1 MSFFI
6 FSPMK
11 KSILI
16 SFLLFSIIN
25 SLSAQFTIK
34 IELPKDFSGNEAY
47 LYSLNGSKD
56 ILIGKEKKQNNVLA
70 FNNTKSYYGMMKVY
84 FPETNAS
91 ITFISENRNV
101 DLAFTFKNNKI
112 NDIDYKD
119 AANKLF
125 YNIQDVQKKREQILP
140 ALYQLQSYYKND
152 SAFGEALKNEIFYL
166 NSDVSYDPEEYKFI
180 DYYTKNYQTYIS
192 TSVNKKQVAEDEIIN
207 FLNSTNN
214 YLETSS
220 LLKPILMVFLSNT
233 SKSNVDGEVDSLLK
247 KIDLETPRGQTI
259 LSELIEIFDAYG
271 LKDLKDKYLKEA
283 QSLKCSINERLIATI
298 KSNQNTAIGQ
308 KISNNVFVSPTNTKA
323 KSLYDVKA
331 EKKIVILWASTCPHC
346 EKEIAE
352 MLIKYNELKSKN
364 IEIVGLSLDTDSK
377 SYSGKVKMLPWINDT
392 ELKGWY
398 SSYVD
403 TYNVHATPTFYIVDS
418 NNKILASPDNFSGV
432 LDFLGLK

>member
-1 MSFFI
+1 
-6 FSPMK
+6 MK
-11 KSILI
+11 KINLLP
-16 SFLLFSIIN
+16 FLLLLIIN
-25 SLSAQFTIK
+25 FFNAQFTVK
-34 IELPKDFSGNEAY
+34 IEFPNEFPGSEAY

-56 ILIGKEKKQNNVLA
+56 MLIGKEKKQNNVLV

-84 FPETNAS
+84 FPETNSS
-91 ITFISENRNV
+91 ITFISENKDIN
-101 DLAFTFKNNKI
+101 LAFTFKNNKI
-112 NDIDYKD
+112 NDIEYKD
-119 AANKLF
+119 ASNKLF
-125 YNIQDVQKKREQILP
+125 YNIQDKQKKREQILP
-140 ALYQLQSYYKND
+140 ALYQLQSYYKNE

-166 NSDVSYDPEEYKFI
+166 NSDISYNPAEYKFI
-180 DYYTKNYQTYIS
+180 DYYTKNYQTYI
-192 TSVNKKQVAEDEIIN
+192 TTNVNKKQVEENEIIN

-220 LLKPILMVFLSNT
+220 LLKPILMVFLSNS
-233 SKSNVDGEVDSLLK
+233 SKANVDGEVDNLLK
-247 KIDLETPRGQTI
+247 KVDLETPRGQTI
-259 LSELIEIFDAYG
+259 LSELIDIFDAYG

-283 QSLKCSINERLIATI
+283 QALKCSINERLIGTI

-308 KISNNVFVSPTNTKA
+308 KISNNFFVSPTNTKA

-331 EKKIVILWASTCPHC
+331 EKKIVILWASSCPHC
-346 EKEIAE
+346 EKEITE
-352 MLIKYNELKSKN
+352 MLAKYNELKSKN
-364 IEIVGLSLDTDSK
+364 IQIVGFSLDTDSR
-377 SYSGKVKMLPWINDT
+377 SYSEKVKMLPWINDT

>member
-1 MSFFI
+1 
-6 FSPMK
+6 MK
-11 KSILI
+11 KSNLL
-16 SFLLFSIIN
+16 SFLFLLIISSFN
-25 SLSAQFTIK
+25 AQFTVK
-34 IELPKDFSGNEAY
+34 IELPNDFSGTEAY

-56 ILIGKEKKQNNVLA
+56 MLVGKEKRQKDVLV
-70 FNNTKSYYGMMKVY
+70 FNYTKSYYGMMKVY
-84 FPETNAS
+84 FPETNSS
-91 ITFISENRNV
+91 ITFISENRNI
-101 DLAFTFKNNKI
+101 DLSFTYNNKKI
-112 NDIDYKD
+112 NDIEYKD
-119 AANKLF
+119 NSNKLF
-125 YNIQDVQKKREQILP
+125 YNIQDIQKKREQILP

-152 SAFGEALKNEIFYL
+152 SAFGEALKNEIYYL
-166 NSDVSYDPEEYKFI
+166 NTDLSYDPNENKFI
-180 DYYTKNYQTYIS
+180 DYYTKNYQTYLS
-192 TSVNKKQVAEDEIIN
+192 TRVDKKPLSEDEIIN
-207 FLNSTNN
+207 YLNSTNN

-233 SKSNVDGEVDSLLK
+233 SKINAGEEVDKLLRK
-247 KIDLETPRGQTI
+247 VDIETPRGQTI

-283 QSLKCSINERLIATI
+283 QALKCSINERLISTI
-298 KSNQNTAIGQ
+298 KSNENTAIGQ
-308 KISNNVFVSPTNTKA
+308 KIANNTFISPSNTRA

-331 EKKIVILWASTCPHC
+331 DKKVIILWASTCPHC
-346 EKEIAE
+346 EKEITE
-352 MLIKYNELKSKN
+352 MLTKYNDLKSKN

-377 SYSGKVKMLPWINDT
+377 SYSEKVKMLPWINDT